1 MRRSVA
7 SAATVGALV
16 VSSMVTTTPALA
28 HGVGGRADLP
38 VPTSYFIVGAGLAL
52 IISFVAL
59 AVLWPEPRMQEPVE
73 ARRIDRRWVRIA
85 ARIGAG
91 LGIAGLAAVVLTGIF
106 DGGEATIHPAPLLVW
121 IGFWL
126 VIPFVSAV
134 AGNIW
139 HWINPWRTMGR
150 WFAIGNEERPER
162 TEALGIWPATVALF
176 AFTWLELVSPDS
188 GVPSTLA
195 VAALIYTAYLFGAMV
210 WAGRETGIAAFDAF
224 TPYNRFIASISPVR
238 IDDDGVAIG
247 KWLRQLPQLPAAP
260 GMAAFVVVA
269 IATVT
274 YDGFSGTET
283 WENWFG
289 GNARELWFGTLALL
303 AITGIIGAAYWVAAF
318 AAGRLGRSTRTPGEI
333 AANFAHTLIPIALAY
348 AFAHYFTLVVL
359 EGQQIVAALSDPFSL
374 GWDLF
379 GTAGWRVN
387 FFLSP
392 EVVWY
397 VQLAAIVGGH
407 IAGVVL
413 AHDRALADF
422 KPEFAV
428 RTQYAMLVLMVALT
442 SLGLFVLAG

>member
-1 MRRSVA
+1 MRRIAVFGSLLVG
-7 SAATVGALV
+7 SFAAT
-16 VSSMVTTTPALA
+16 TPVLA

-38 VPTSYFIVGAGLAL
+38 VPTSYFIVGAGVVL

-73 ARRIDRRWVRIA
+73 QRRVAGRWVSIA
-85 ARIGAG
+85 ARIGAAIG
-91 LGIAGLAAVVLTGIF
+91 VLGLAGVVLTGVL
-106 DGGEATIHPAPLLVW
+106 DGGDATLHPAPLLVW

-126 VIPFVSAV
+126 VIPFISALV
-134 AGNIW
+134 GNIW
-139 HWINPWRTMGR
+139 HAINPWRTLGR
-150 WFAIGNEERPER
+150 WFDIGNEERPER
-162 TEALGIWPATVALF
+162 THSLGIWPATVALF

-188 GVPSTLA
+188 GAPSTLA
-195 VAALIYTAYLFGAMV
+195 VAALIYTAYLLGAMA

-238 IDDDGVAIG
+238 IDDEGIAIG
-247 KWLRQLPQLPAAP
+247 KWLRQLPQLEPLP

-274 YDGFSGTET
+274 YDGLSGTET
-283 WENWFG
+283 WEDWFG
-289 GNARELWFGTLALL
+289 STSREMWFGTVAMLAFV
-303 AITGIIGAAYWVAAF
+303 AVIGLAYWIAAF
-318 AAGRLGRSTRTPGEI
+318 GAQRLGQSSKSPGEI
-333 AANFAHTLIPIALAY
+333 AADFAHTLVHIALAY
-348 AFAHYFTLVVL
+348 AFAHYFTLILL
-359 EGQQIVAALSDPFSL
+359 EGQQIVAALSDPFAR

-397 VQLAAIVGGH
+397 VQVAAIVAGH
-407 IAGVVL
+407 VAGVVL

-422 KPEFAV
+422 KPDYAV
-428 RTQYAMLVLMVALT
+428 RTQYAMLALMVALT
-442 SLGLFVLAG
+442 SLGLLVLAG